1 MQTNI
6 DNLPSELR
14 ETKQWV
20 CWVRDDK
27 VPRNPLT
34 GGFAKANDPS
44 TWGTLSQA
52 VEACEKYGFAGV
64 GFEFAPPYFG
74 VDLDHC
80 MDNQD
85 LCREFVDGLGSYA
98 EYSRS
103 GDGLHIICRGSLPDG
118 ARRKGSIEMY
128 SGGRYFICTGNVY
141 DQHYKSVVECTE
153 KIRPLH
159 EKYLQPRRA
168 IPQPEPARAT
178 VNLDD
183 REVIE
188 RAKGCESGGLF
199 SLLYAGSWQ
208 GIYPSQS
215 EADLAFCN
223 MLAFWTGR
231 DADQMD
237 RIFRSSG
244 LLRPKW
250 DSLRNGVSYGQGT
263 IAKAIADCAEVYEPA
278 VHGDGTDLA
287 FAVFGNGKVQKK
299 EQKKRYDQTDTGNA
313 HRLVDRFGN
322 ILRYSYN
329 RKKWFVWDGKCWTTD
344 ETGAVKK
351 LADCICDDLKKE
363 ALEEQDEKIQAQKL
377 KWAMRTAGNRAKE
390 AMIKEAQHLEG
401 IPVMQDELDA
411 YPDYLNCR
419 NGIINLRN
427 GELIP
432 HESGFM
438 MTKLAGCDYDTSGA
452 KPELWMKFL
461 DDVTKGNKSLQ
472 EYLQRS
478 VGYSLTGSTIEQCAY
493 FLYGIGNNG
502 KSTFQAVIR
511 DMLGGYCQTVQPE
524 KTLMIKAWGSESMG
538 SDIARLKGARLVV
551 CDEPDDGARLNES
564 LIKQLTGGSRITC
577 RFLYGDEFEYS
588 PEFKIWMA
596 MNHKPKIR
604 GTDNGIWR
612 RIKLLLF
619 EVSIPQEKVD
629 KELAGKLKKELPQI
643 LAWAVRGCIKWRQNG
658 LMEPECVKAASQ
670 EYRHEMDILEGFI
683 QECLEIDYDYK
694 EKTPARKLFQTY
706 SRWAKANNEY
716 ELSSKKFFM
725 EIGKKLPDKGR
736 DRTGIFY
743 RNVKI
748 IDDYGAPKSYNWGT

>member
-1 MQTNI
+1 MQTNV
-6 DNLPSELR
+6 DSFPQELR

-20 CWVRDDK
+20 CWVWDDK
-27 VPRNPLT
+27 APRNPLT
-34 GGFAKANDPS
+34 GGYAKANDPS

-52 VEACEKYGFAGV
+52 VDACGKYGFAGV

-80 MDNQD
+80 MDNQE
-85 LCREFVDGLGSYA
+85 LCREFVDGLGSYT

-118 ARRKGSIEMY
+118 ARRKGGIEMY

-141 DQHYKSVVECTE
+141 DQRYLSVVECTE

-168 IPQPEPARAT
+168 IQPEPARVT

-188 RAKGCESGGLF
+188 KAKGCESGGLF
-199 SLLYAGSWQ
+199 SLLYAGNWQ

-231 DADQMD
+231 DAEQMD
-237 RIFRSSG
+237 RILRSSG
-244 LLRPKW
+244 LMRPKW
-250 DSLRNGVSYGQGT
+250 DSLRNGVTYGQGT
-263 IAKAIADCAEVYEPA
+263 IAKAIADCTEVYEPT

-299 EQKKRYDQTDTGNA
+299 ERKRYDQTDTGNA
-313 HRLVDRFGN
+313 HRLVDRFGS

-363 ALEEQDEKIQAQKL
+363 ALEEQDEKAQAQKL

-390 AMIKEAQHLEG
+390 AMVKESQHLEG

-419 NGIINLRN
+419 NGIVNLRN

-438 MTKLAGCDYDTSGA
+438 MTKIAGCDYDTSGA
-452 KPELWMKFL
+452 KPELWLKFL
-461 DDVTKGNKSLQ
+461 DDVTKGNRSLQ
-472 EYLQRS
+472 EYIQRS

-612 RIKLLLF
+612 RIKLLPF

-694 EKTPARKLFQTY
+694 EKTPARELFQTY

>member
-1 MQTNI
+1 METNI
-6 DNLPSELR
+6 DGLPQELR

-20 CWVRDDK
+20 CWTQDDK
-27 VPRNPLT
+27 APRNPLT
-34 GGFAKANDPS
+34 GGYAKANDPS

-52 VEACEKYGFAGV
+52 VDACEKYGFAGV

-80 MDNQD
+80 MDD
-85 LCREFVDGLGSYA
+85 SGLCSEFVEGLKSYN

-103 GDGLHIICRGSLPDG
+103 GNGLHIICKGTLPEG
-118 ARRKGSIEMY
+118 GRRKGNVEMY
-128 SGGRYFICTGNVY
+128 QNGRYFICTGRLY
-141 DQHYKSVVECTE
+141 DSRYGNIEDCTE
-153 KIRPLH
+153 LIKPLH
-159 EKYLQPRRA
+159 KKYIGGKKNSPVSA
-168 IPQPEPARAT
+168 EEAEP
-178 VNLDD
+178 VIIDD
-183 REVIE
+183 QEIIRLAEE
-188 RAKGCESGGLF
+188 SKTGAKFKMLYSGTWEGF
-199 SLLYAGSWQ
+199 YDT
-208 GIYPSQS
+208 QS
-215 EADLAFCN
+215 SADVAFCN
-223 MLAFWTGR
+223 MLAFWCAKDVT
-231 DADQMD
+231 QMD

-244 LLRPKW
+244 LMRPKW
-250 DSLRNGVSYGQGT
+250 DRKTGQSTYGMMT
-263 IAKAIADCAEVYEPA
+263 LSKAIADCADVYKPPA
-278 VHGDGTDLA
+278 PPSGTDLA
-287 FAVFGNGKVQKK
+287 YEVFGKK
-299 EQKKRYDQTDTGNA
+299 EKRYDQTDTGNA
-313 HRLVDRFGN
+313 HRLVDRFGS

-344 ETGAVKK
+344 EMGAVKK

-363 ALEEQDEKIQAQKL
+363 ALEEQDEKAQAQKL

-419 NGIINLRN
+419 NGIVNLRN

-438 MTKLAGCDYDTSGA
+438 MTKIAGCDYDTSGA
-452 KPELWMKFL
+452 KPELWLKFL

-472 EYLQRS
+472 EYIQRS
-478 VGYSLTGSTIEQCAY
+478 AGYSLTGSTIEQCAY

-524 KTLMIKAWGSESMG
+524 KTLMVKAWGSESMG

-612 RIKLLLF
+612 RIKLLPF

-694 EKTPARKLFQTY
+694 EKTPARELFQVY

>member
-1 MQTNI
+1 MQTNV
-6 DNLPSELR
+6 DNLPQELR

-27 VPRNPLT
+27 APRNPST

-44 TWGTLSQA
+44 TWGTLTQA
-52 VEACEKYGFAGV
+52 VEACGKYGFAGV

-80 MDNQD
+80 TDNQE

-118 ARRKGSIEMY
+118 ARRKGGIEMY

-141 DQHYKSVVECTE
+141 DQRYKSVVECTE
-153 KIRPLH
+153 KIRLLH
-159 EKYLQPRRA
+159 EKYLQPKRTIQPTRA
-168 IPQPEPARAT
+168 ETT

-188 RAKGCESGGLF
+188 KAGGCESGGLF

-223 MLAFWTGR
+223 MLAFWTGKN
-231 DADQMD
+231 AEQMD

-244 LLRPKW
+244 LMRPKW
-250 DSLRNGVSYGQGT
+250 DSLRNGVTYGQGT
-263 IAKAIADCAEVYEPA
+263 IAKAISDCTEVYEPA

-299 EQKKRYDQTDTGNA
+299 EQKRYDQTDTGNA
-313 HRLVDRFGN
+313 HRLFDRFGS

-329 RKKWFVWDGKCWTTD
+329 RKKWFVWDGKCWATD
-344 ETGAVKK
+344 ESGAVKK
-351 LADCICDDLKKE
+351 LADCICDDLKRE

-401 IPVMQDELDA
+401 IPVMQDELDS

-419 NGIINLRN
+419 NGIVNLRN

-438 MTKLAGCDYDTSGA
+438 MTKIAGCDYDTSGA
-452 KPELWMKFL
+452 NPELWLKFL

-472 EYLQRS
+472 EYIQRS

-524 KTLMIKAWGSESMG
+524 KTLMVKAWGSESMG

-612 RIKLLLF
+612 RIKLLPF
-619 EVSIPQEKVD
+619 EVSIPQEKID

-643 LAWAVRGCIKWRQNG
+643 LAWAVRGCIKWRKDG

-694 EKTPARKLFQTY
+694 EKTPARELFQTY